1 MLDIETPINNGAHG
15 RTRTD
20 NIRILSAV
28 TLPIGLRG
36 LYLVLPEGLEPS
48 T

>member
-20 NIRILSAV
+20 TVEILSL
-28 TLPIGLRG
+28 LPPAIGLRG